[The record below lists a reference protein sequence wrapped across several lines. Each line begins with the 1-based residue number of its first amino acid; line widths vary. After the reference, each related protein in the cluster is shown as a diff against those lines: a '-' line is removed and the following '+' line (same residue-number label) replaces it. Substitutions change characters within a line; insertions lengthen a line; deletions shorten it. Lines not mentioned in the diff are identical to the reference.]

1 MDQNAED
8 ITYLPTPR
16 KVHVSLT
23 GTDRKE
29 KKRICVLTWSARIT
43 LFHLHQPW
51 NTPDG
56 RTVHRVCKYMCACM
70 HTCIVHYSTLMVGML
85 RHAHQQRRPVRET
98 RREGFCVG
106 LRQLPKESCEMGSI
120 GEFPSEDHEETFCGR
135 ARTKRGREQPYACTL
150 WQLPCGEGGG
160 GVNLFLFVPNHTI
173 WHDGHCPAVGG
184 PFVICDWSWRKGA
197 LTTRSHRLM
206 HAVRAKGKRREGHF
220 EYEVLWP
227 PSPLSC
233 LPRRFVYCYF
243 EVSYREYKPGGLAT
257 RRMWP

>member
-16 KVHVSLT
+16 KVHEPLT

-29 KKRICVLTWSARIT
+29 KNLRFDLKRSNHSIPSLST
-43 LFHLHQPW
+43 LEY
-51 NTPDG
+51 PDG
-56 RTVHRVCKYMCACM
+56 RTVHWVCKYMCACM

-150 WQLPCGEGGG
+150 
-160 GVNLFLFVPNHTI
+160 
-173 WHDGHCPAVGG
+173 
-184 PFVICDWSWRKGA
+184 
-197 LTTRSHRLM
+197 
-206 HAVRAKGKRREGHF
+206 
-220 EYEVLWP
+220 
-227 PSPLSC
+227 
-233 LPRRFVYCYF
+233 
-243 EVSYREYKPGGLAT
+243 
-257 RRMWP
+257 